1 MRRGGPLECCPD
13 GRRGRLRGGMRAISD
28 IGDPRL
34 VKALAHPLRVQ
45 ILSTLEDRVA
55 SPSDLAMELDAP
67 LGNVSYHV
75 RTLADLGLVKLV
87 KRRTRRGAVEHY
99 YQARGRAQVS
109 NRAWAQVPGVVRRS
123 MVAVALE
130 QALDQAGAAA
140 AAGGF
145 DDAASNLSRQS
156 VTLDADGFNELSQAV
171 ARLHEDLAGIQERST
186 QRLKGAGGDSG
197 VQAGLVTML
206 FEAQRD
212 GRASEASDSR
222 PAPTRSSARGRKRGS
237 IG

>member
-1 MRRGGPLECCPD
+1 
-13 GRRGRLRGGMRAISD
+13 MRAISD

-45 ILSTLEDRVA
+45 ILSTLEDRIA
-55 SPSDLAMELDAP
+55 SPSDLATELDAP

-109 NRAWAQVPGVVRRS
+109 NRAWAQVPGVVKRS

-130 QALDQAGAAA
+130 QAMDQAGAAA
-140 AAGGF
+140 GAGGF
-145 DDAASNLSRQS
+145 DHGDSHLGRES
-156 VTLDADGFNELSQAV
+156 VTLDAEGWSELSQAV
-171 ARLHEDLAGIQERST
+171 GRLHDDLAAIQERSAR
-186 QRLKGAGGDSG
+186 RLKGADSEPL
-197 VQAGLVTML
+197 QAGLVTML
-206 FEAQRD
+206 FELPSREADDPASAGTKSD
-212 GRASEASDSR
+212 GG
-222 PAPTRSSARGRKRGS
+222 RGRGSRKRG
-237 IG
+237 

>member
-1 MRRGGPLECCPD
+1 
-13 GRRGRLRGGMRAISD
+13 MRAISD

-45 ILSTLEDRVA
+45 ILSTLEDRIA
-55 SPSDLAMELDAP
+55 SPSDLAAELDAP

-87 KRRTRRGAVEHY
+87 KRRTRRGAVERY

-109 NRAWAQVPGVVRRS
+109 NRAWAQVPGVVKRS

-130 QALDQAGAAA
+130 QAVDAAGAAA

-145 DDAASNLSRQS
+145 DHEDANLSRQAG
-156 VTLDADGFNELSQAV
+156 TLDAEAFGGGAQAI
-171 ARLHEDLAGIQERST
+171 ARLHPEGEGNH
-186 QRLKGAGGDSG
+186 QRRAAPPQKAGGH
-197 VQAGLVTML
+197 A
-206 FEAQRD
+206 A
-212 GRASEASDSR
+212 R
-222 PAPTRSSARGRKRGS
+222 PG
-237 IG
+237 

>member
-1 MRRGGPLECCPD
+1 
-13 GRRGRLRGGMRAISD
+13 MRAISD

-55 SPSDLAMELDAP
+55 SPSDLAAELNAP

-109 NRAWAQVPGVVRRS
+109 NRAWAQVPGVVKRS

-130 QALDQAGAAA
+130 QAVDQAGAAA

-145 DDAASNLSRQS
+145 DADDSNLSRQT
-156 VTLDADGFNELSQAV
+156 VRLDAKGWSELSKAV
-171 ARLHEDLAGIQERST
+171 GKLHDELAAIQERSAS
-186 QRLKGAGGDSG
+186 RLKGADPGD
-197 VQAGLVTML
+197 VRQAGLVTML
-206 FEAQRD
+206 FEMQQAGGDASAD
-212 GRASEASDSR
+212 GDAAGGK
-222 PAPTRSSARGRKRGS
+222 PANSKR
-237 IG
+237 

>member
-1 MRRGGPLECCPD
+1 
-13 GRRGRLRGGMRAISD
+13 MRAISD

-45 ILSTLEDRVA
+45 ILSKLEDRIA
-55 SPSDLAMELDAP
+55 SPSDLATELDAP

-109 NRAWAQVPGVVRRS
+109 NRAWAQVPGVVKRS
-123 MVAVALE
+123 MVGVALE
-130 QALDQAGAAA
+130 QAVDQAGAAA
-140 AAGGF
+140 ATGGF
-145 DDAASNLSRQS
+145 DHEDSNLSRQS
-156 VTLDADGFNELSQAV
+156 VTLDAEGFGELSQAV
-171 ARLHEDLAGIQERST
+171 GRLHEELNGIQDRSAT
-186 QRLKGAGGDSG
+186 RLKNAGAAAA

-206 FEAQRD
+206 FEVRGGDSGD
-212 GRASEASDSR
+212 GSSGGEPDAKPDGGR
-222 PAPTRSSARGRKRGS
+222 PRGS
-237 IG
+237 RKHG

>member
-1 MRRGGPLECCPD
+1 
-13 GRRGRLRGGMRAISD
+13 MRAISD

-45 ILSTLEDRVA
+45 ILSALEDRIA
-55 SPSDLAMELDAP
+55 SPSDLATELDAP

-99 YQARGRAQVS
+99 YQARGRAQVT
-109 NRAWAQVPGVVRRS
+109 NRAWAQVPGVVKQS

-130 QALDQAGAAA
+130 QAVDLAGAAA

-145 DDAASNLSRQS
+145 DHEDSNLSRQT
-156 VTLDADGFNELSQAV
+156 VTLDAEGFGELSAAV
-171 ARLHEDLAGIQERST
+171 GRLHVELAAIQDRSAG
-186 QRLKGAGGDSG
+186 RLAKSEGDS

-206 FEAQRD
+206 FQVEKPD
-212 GRASEASDSR
+212 GGAKQDDPE
-222 PAPTRSSARGRKRGS
+222 PRSGRKRRS
-237 IG
+237 AR

>member
-1 MRRGGPLECCPD
+1 
-13 GRRGRLRGGMRAISD
+13 MRAISD

-45 ILSTLEDRVA
+45 ILTTLEDRIA
-55 SPSDLAMELDAP
+55 SPSDLATELGAP

-109 NRAWAQVPGVVRRS
+109 NRAWAQVPGVVKRS

-130 QALDQAGAAA
+130 QAVDSAGAAA

-145 DDAASNLSRQS
+145 DHEDSNLSRQTL
-156 VTLDADGFNELSQAV
+156 TLDAEGFSELSQAIGRLQDEAAGIHERSA
-171 ARLHEDLAGIQERST
+171 ARLEKAGDD
-186 QRLKGAGGDSG
+186 AA
-197 VQAGLVTML
+197 VHAGLVTML
-206 FEAQRD
+206 FEGAGGESAGGEQA
-212 GRASEASDSR
+212 GASSNSGSPR
-222 PAPTRSSARGRKRGS
+222 RKRRSSS
-237 IG
+237 

>member
-1 MRRGGPLECCPD
+1 
-13 GRRGRLRGGMRAISD
+13 MRAISD

-55 SPSDLAMELDAP
+55 SPSDLAIELDAP

-109 NRAWAQVPGVVRRS
+109 NRAWAQVPGVVKRS

-130 QALDQAGAAA
+130 QAVDQAGAAA

-145 DDAASNLSRQS
+145 DHEDSNLSRQT
-156 VTLDADGFNELSQAV
+156 VTLDAEGFAELSQAV
-171 ARLHEDLAGIQERST
+171 GRLHEELTGIQERST
-186 QRLKGAGGDSG
+186 RRLADASAAAAT
-197 VQAGLVTML
+197 QAGLVTML
-206 FEAQRD
+206 FEVQRD
-212 GRASEASDSR
+212 GADGAGQGDEPGLKDDGGRGR
-222 PAPTRSSARGRKRGS
+222 GGRKRS
-237 IG
+237 

>member
-1 MRRGGPLECCPD
+1 
-13 GRRGRLRGGMRAISD
+13 MRAISD

-55 SPSDLAMELDAP
+55 SPSDLASELNAP

-109 NRAWAQVPGVVRRS
+109 NRAWAQVPGVVKRS

-130 QALDQAGAAA
+130 QAVDQAGAAA
-140 AAGGF
+140 AAGG
-145 DDAASNLSRQS
+145 
-156 VTLDADGFNELSQAV
+156 LDPGGAEPGPRNPPPGAEGGGGPP
-171 ARLHEDLAGIQERST
+171 E
-186 QRLKGAGGDSG
+186 AGGP
-197 VQAGLVTML
+197 
-206 FEAQRD
+206 
-212 GRASEASDSR
+212 
-222 PAPTRSSARGRKRGS
+222 PAP
-237 IG
+237 

>member
-1 MRRGGPLECCPD
+1 
-13 GRRGRLRGGMRAISD
+13 MRAISD

-55 SPSDLAMELDAP
+55 SPSDLAAELDAP

-109 NRAWAQVPGVVRRS
+109 NRAWAQVPGVVQRS

-130 QALDQAGAAA
+130 QAVDAAGAAA

-145 DDAASNLSRQS
+145 DNDESNLSRQT
-156 VTLDADGFNELSQAV
+156 VTLDAEGFSEVSQAI
-171 ARLHEDLAGIQERST
+171 ARLHQDVEKIHERSAA
-186 QRLKGAGGDSG
+186 RLDKASDEGA

-206 FEAQRD
+206 FEATSA
-212 GRASEASDSR
+212 GSEEAAGAAASNS
-222 PAPTRSSARGRKRGS
+222 GGKRR
-237 IG
+237 

>member
-1 MRRGGPLECCPD
+1 
-13 GRRGRLRGGMRAISD
+13 MRAISD

-45 ILSTLEDRVA
+45 ILSTLEDRIA
-55 SPSDLAMELDAP
+55 SPSDLAAELDAP

-109 NRAWAQVPGVVRRS
+109 NREWEQVPGVVKRS

-130 QALDQAGAAA
+130 QAVDQAGAAA
-140 AAGGF
+140 VAGGF
-145 DDAASNLSRQS
+145 DHEESNLSRQS
-156 VTLDADGFNELSQAV
+156 VTLDAEGFGELSRAIT
-171 ARLHEDLAGIQERST
+171 RLQEEVAGIHERST
-186 QRLKGAGGDSG
+186 ARLEKADEGAA

-206 FEAQRD
+206 FEASPAGAEGGAD
-212 GRASEASDSR
+212 ESASN
-222 PAPTRSSARGRKRGS
+222 SSGPRRGRR
-237 IG
+237 

>member
-1 MRRGGPLECCPD
+1 
-13 GRRGRLRGGMRAISD
+13 MRAISD

-55 SPSDLAMELDAP
+55 SPSDLAAELDAP

-109 NRAWAQVPGVVRRS
+109 DRAWAQVPGVVKRS
-123 MVAVALE
+123 MVTVAFE
-130 QALDQAGAAA
+130 QAVDHAGAAA

-145 DDAASNLSRQS
+145 DHEQSNLTRQS
-156 VTLDADGFNELSQAV
+156 ARLDAQGFAELSQAV
-171 ARLHEDLAGIQERST
+171 SKLHEQLEAIQQRADK
-186 QRLKGAGGDSG
+186 RLKGDEAAT
-197 VQAGLVTML
+197 VNTGLVTML
-206 FEAQRD
+206 FEAQAAGAGD
-212 GRASEASDSR
+212 AEPAGSR
-222 PAPTRSSARGRKRGS
+222 S
-237 IG
+237 

>member
-1 MRRGGPLECCPD
+1 
-13 GRRGRLRGGMRAISD
+13 MRAISD

-45 ILSTLEDRVA
+45 ILTTLEDRIA
-55 SPSDLAMELDAP
+55 SPSDLAAELDAP

-109 NRAWAQVPGVVRRS
+109 NRAWAQVPGVVKRS

-130 QALDQAGAAA
+130 QAVDSAGAAA

-145 DDAASNLSRQS
+145 DHEDSNLSRQT
-156 VTLDADGFNELSQAV
+156 VTLDAEGFSELSQALS
-171 ARLHEDLAGIQERST
+171 RLHEEVAGIHERST
-186 QRLKGAGGDSG
+186 ARLDKADDEGA

-206 FEAQRD
+206 FEAAAA
-212 GRASEASDSR
+212 GEGSGEAN
-222 PAPTRSSARGRKRGS
+222 TSSNSSSGRKRR
-237 IG
+237 

>member
-1 MRRGGPLECCPD
+1 
-13 GRRGRLRGGMRAISD
+13 MRAISD

-55 SPSDLAMELDAP
+55 SPSDLAAELDAP

-109 NRAWAQVPGVVRRS
+109 DRAWAQVPGVVKRS
-123 MVAVALE
+123 MIAVALE
-130 QALDQAGAAA
+130 QAVDHAGAAA
-140 AAGGF
+140 ATGGF
-145 DDAASNLSRQS
+145 DHEQSNLTRQS
-156 VTLDADGFNELSQAV
+156 VKLDAQGFGELSKAV
-171 ARLHEDLAGIQERST
+171 SKLHEELEAIQQRSEK
-186 QRLKGAGGDSG
+186 RLKGKDAE
-197 VQAGLVTML
+197 VNTGLVTML
-206 FEAQRD
+206 FEANS
-212 GRASEASDSR
+212 GAA
-222 PAPTRSSARGRKRGS
+222 AK
-237 IG
+237 

>member
-1 MRRGGPLECCPD
+1 
-13 GRRGRLRGGMRAISD
+13 MRAISD

-55 SPSDLAMELDAP
+55 SPSDLASELNAP

-109 NRAWAQVPGVVRRS
+109 DRAWAQVPGVVQRS

-130 QALDQAGAAA
+130 QAVDQAGAAVA
-140 AAGGF
+140 SGGF
-145 DDAASNLSRQS
+145 DKDDSHLGRES
-156 VTLDADGFNELSQAV
+156 VTLDAQGWGELSKAV
-171 ARLHEDLAGIQERST
+171 GKLQDDLAKIQEQSAK
-186 QRLKGAGGDSG
+186 RLKGADDDVS

-206 FEAQRD
+206 FEMKQPTDPTAD
-212 GRASEASDSR
+212 GSAAGAAAKSR
-222 PAPTRSSARGRKRGS
+222 GVRSVRKR
-237 IG
+237 

>member
-1 MRRGGPLECCPD
+1 
-13 GRRGRLRGGMRAISD
+13 MRAISD

-55 SPSDLAMELDAP
+55 SPSDLAIELGAP

-109 NRAWAQVPGVVRRS
+109 NRAWAQVPGVVKRS

-130 QALDQAGAAA
+130 QAVDQAGAAA

-145 DDAASNLSRQS
+145 DREDAVLSRES
-156 VTLDADGFNELSQAV
+156 LTLDTAGFEELSAAV
-171 ARLHEDLAGIQERST
+171 ARLHAELSGIQERSAA
-186 QRLKGAGGDSG
+186 RRSARDGSG
-197 VQAGLVTML
+197 TLQAGLVSML
-206 FEAQRD
+206 FEVPPRNPGEGGGGSSGDGSKRASKPAA
-212 GRASEASDSR
+212 GRARSGR
-222 PAPTRSSARGRKRGS
+222 PKQ
-237 IG
+237 

>member
-1 MRRGGPLECCPD
+1 
-13 GRRGRLRGGMRAISD
+13 MRAISD

-45 ILSTLEDRVA
+45 ILSTLEDRIA
-55 SPSDLAMELDAP
+55 SPSDLATELNAP

-109 NRAWAQVPGVVRRS
+109 NRAWAQVPGIVKRS

-130 QALDQAGAAA
+130 QAVDQAGAAA

-145 DDAASNLSRQS
+145 DAEDSNLSRES
-156 VTLDADGFNELSQAV
+156 ITLDAEGWNELSKAV
-171 ARLHEDLAGIQERST
+171 GKLHEDLAGIQERSAS
-186 QRLKGAGGDSG
+186 RLKKADDDAA

-206 FEAQRD
+206 FEVKQSDGDGAETSSSD
-212 GRASEASDSR
+212 AASKSNAGRARNS
-222 PAPTRSSARGRKRGS
+222 RKR
-237 IG
+237 

>member
-1 MRRGGPLECCPD
+1 
-13 GRRGRLRGGMRAISD
+13 MRAISD

-45 ILSTLEDRVA
+45 ILSTLEDRIA

-99 YQARGRAQVS
+99 YQAKGRAQVS
-109 NRAWAQVPGVVRRS
+109 NRAWAQVPGVVKRS

-130 QALDQAGAAA
+130 QAMDQAGAAA

-145 DDAASNLSRQS
+145 DREDSNLSRQT
-156 VTLDADGFNELSQAV
+156 VTLDADGWAELSQAV
-171 ARLHEDLAGIQERST
+171 ERLHEELNAITERSAG
-186 QRLKGAGGDSG
+186 RLKGKDGAPMN
-197 VQAGLVTML
+197 AGLVTML
-206 FEAQRD
+206 FEVQPRD
-212 GRASEASDSR
+212 GGADDPPDAKAEGGR
-222 PAPTRSSARGRKRGS
+222 PRGSRKRG
-237 IG
+237 

>member
-1 MRRGGPLECCPD
+1 
-13 GRRGRLRGGMRAISD
+13 MRAISD

-45 ILSTLEDRVA
+45 ILSALEDRIA
-55 SPSDLAMELDAP
+55 SPSDLAIELNAP

-99 YQARGRAQVS
+99 YQARGRAQVT
-109 NRAWAQVPGVVRRS
+109 NRAWAQVPGVVKRS

-130 QALDQAGAAA
+130 QAVDQAGAAA

-145 DDAASNLSRQS
+145 DHEDSNLSRQS
-156 VTLDADGFNELSQAV
+156 VQLDAQGFRALSA
-171 ARLHEDLAGIQERST
+171 AIGRLHEELASIQESSAA
-186 QRLKGAGGDSG
+186 RLQKAGDDDAI
-197 VQAGLVTML
+197 QAGLVTML
-206 FEAQRD
+206 FETEKPGGGGAKPGD
-212 GRASEASDSR
+212 LPPDR
-222 PAPTRSSARGRKRGS
+222 PARRRRSAR
-237 IG
+237 

>member
-1 MRRGGPLECCPD
+1 
-13 GRRGRLRGGMRAISD
+13 MRAISD

-55 SPSDLAMELDAP
+55 SPSDLATELGAP

-109 NRAWAQVPGVVRRS
+109 NRAWAQVPGVVKRS

-130 QALDQAGAAA
+130 QAVDAAGAAA

-145 DDAASNLSRQS
+145 DHEDSNLSRQS
-156 VTLDADGFNELSQAV
+156 VTLDAKGFGEVSQAI
-171 ARLHEDLAGIQERST
+171 ARLHEDVAGIHERSAG
-186 QRLKGAGGDSG
+186 RLEKAGDEGV

-206 FEAQRD
+206 FEGAGAEGAAGGD
-212 GRASEASDSR
+212 ASASSN
-222 PAPTRSSARGRKRGS
+222 SSAPRRKRRS
-237 IG
+237 

>member
-1 MRRGGPLECCPD
+1 
-13 GRRGRLRGGMRAISD
+13 MRAISD

-45 ILSTLEDRVA
+45 ILSTLEDRIA
-55 SPSDLAMELDAP
+55 SPSDLATELDAP

-99 YQARGRAQVS
+99 YQARGRAQVT
-109 NRAWAQVPGVVRRS
+109 NRAWAQVPGVVKRS

-130 QALDQAGAAA
+130 QAVDQAGAAA

-145 DDAASNLSRQS
+145 DHEDANLSRES
-156 VTLDADGFNELSQAV
+156 VKLDAAGFGEVSEAIG
-171 ARLHEDLAGIQERST
+171 RLHVELAAIQERSAA
-186 QRLKGAGGDSG
+186 RLKKAGEGDAEL
-197 VQAGLVTML
+197 QAGLITML
-206 FEAQRD
+206 FRVEKPDDEPKPGGD
-212 GRASEASDSR
+212 GRVRS
-222 PAPTRSSARGRKRGS
+222 TGKRSSTR
-237 IG
+237 

>member
-1 MRRGGPLECCPD
+1 MAVK
-13 GRRGRLRGGMRAISD
+13 MRAISD

-55 SPSDLAMELDAP
+55 SPSDLALELDAP

-109 NRAWAQVPGVVRRS
+109 NRAWAQVPGVVKRS

-140 AAGGF
+140 ATGGF
-145 DDAASNLSRQS
+145 DHEDSNLSRQS
-156 VTLDADGFNELSQAV
+156 VTLDAEGWGELSQAV
-171 ARLHEDLAGIQERST
+171 SRLHDELSAIHERSAK
-186 QRLKGAGGDSG
+186 RLKGAEPDAAM
-197 VQAGLVTML
+197 QAGLVTML
-206 FEAQRD
+206 FEAQAREGD
-212 GRASEASDSR
+212 GGEPAGGAKPEAGG
-222 PAPTRSSARGRKRGS
+222 SSSPRKRS
-237 IG
+237 T

>member
-1 MRRGGPLECCPD
+1 
-13 GRRGRLRGGMRAISD
+13 MRAISD

-45 ILSTLEDRVA
+45 ILSTLEDRIA
-55 SPSDLAMELDAP
+55 SPSDLAAELDAP

-109 NRAWAQVPGVVRRS
+109 NRAWAQVPGVVKRS

-130 QALDQAGAAA
+130 QAVDAAGAAA
-140 AAGGF
+140 GAGGF
-145 DDAASNLSRQS
+145 DHEESNLSRQT
-156 VTLDADGFNELSQAV
+156 VTLDAEGFSEVSQAI
-171 ARLHEDLAGIQERST
+171 AKLHQDVEKIHERSAS
-186 QRLKGAGGDSG
+186 RLEKSGAEGA
-197 VQAGLVTML
+197 VQTGLVTML
-206 FEAQRD
+206 FESAGAD
-212 GRASEASDSR
+212 AEEAKAVASN
-222 PAPTRSSARGRKRGS
+222 SSGKRR
-237 IG
+237 

>member
-1 MRRGGPLECCPD
+1 
-13 GRRGRLRGGMRAISD
+13 MRAISD

-45 ILSTLEDRVA
+45 ILSTLEDRIA
-55 SPSDLAMELDAP
+55 SPSDLASELNAP

-109 NRAWAQVPGVVRRS
+109 NRAWAQVPGVVKRS

-130 QALDQAGAAA
+130 QAVDQAGAAA
-140 AAGGF
+140 VAGGF
-145 DDAASNLSRQS
+145 DHEDSNLSRES
-156 VTLDADGFNELSQAV
+156 VTLDAAGWSELSKAV
-171 ARLHEDLAGIQERST
+171 ERLNEELAAIQERSAS
-186 QRLKGAGGDSG
+186 RLKDVGKDGAR
-197 VQAGLVTML
+197 QAGLITML
-206 FEAQRD
+206 FEIQPPGSED
-212 GRASEASDSR
+212 GAGAASGAAAKSDG
-222 PAPTRSSARGRKRGS
+222 ARTRKR
-237 IG
+237 

>member
-1 MRRGGPLECCPD
+1 
-13 GRRGRLRGGMRAISD
+13 MRAISD

-45 ILSTLEDRVA
+45 ILTTLEDRVA
-55 SPSDLAMELDAP
+55 SPSDLATELGAP

-109 NRAWAQVPGVVRRS
+109 NRAWAQVPGVVKRS

-130 QALDQAGAAA
+130 QAVDAAGAAA

-145 DDAASNLSRQS
+145 DHEDSNLSRQS
-156 VTLDADGFNELSQAV
+156 VTLDAKGFGEVSQAI
-171 ARLHEDLAGIQERST
+171 ARLHEEVAGIHERSAG
-186 QRLKGAGGDSG
+186 RLEKAGDEG
-197 VQAGLVTML
+197 VVQGGLVTML
-206 FEAQRD
+206 FEGAGAD
-212 GRASEASDSR
+212 SAGGGDAAGGASNSGATR
-222 PAPTRSSARGRKRGS
+222 RKRRSSG
-237 IG
+237 

>member
-1 MRRGGPLECCPD
+1 
-13 GRRGRLRGGMRAISD
+13 MRAISD

-55 SPSDLAMELDAP
+55 SPSDLAIELGAP

-109 NRAWAQVPGVVRRS
+109 NRAWAQVPGVVKRS

-140 AAGGF
+140 AGGGF
-145 DDAASNLSRQS
+145 DHEDSNLSRQS
-156 VTLDADGFNELSQAV
+156 ATLDAEGFNELSQAV
-171 ARLHEDLAGIQERST
+171 ARLHEELAGIQERSA
-186 QRLKGAGGDSG
+186 QRLKGAGGESG

-206 FEAQRD
+206 FETQRE
-212 GRASEASDSR
+212 GGVSGEAE
-222 PAPTRSSARGRKRGS
+222 PQAAPKSSGARGRKRGS
-237 IG
+237 AG

>member
-1 MRRGGPLECCPD
+1 
-13 GRRGRLRGGMRAISD
+13 MRAISD

-45 ILSTLEDRVA
+45 ILSTLEDRIA
-55 SPSDLAMELDAP
+55 SPSDLASELNAP

-109 NRAWAQVPGVVRRS
+109 NRAWAQVPGVVKRS

-130 QALDQAGAAA
+130 QAVDQAGAAA
-140 AAGGF
+140 VAGGF
-145 DDAASNLSRQS
+145 DREDSNLSRETL
-156 VTLDADGFNELSQAV
+156 TLDAKGWDELSKAV
-171 ARLHEDLAGIQERST
+171 ARLHQELATIQERSAS
-186 QRLKGAGGDSG
+186 RLKGADEDDA

-206 FEAQRD
+206 FEMGGAAEED
-212 GRASEASDSR
+212 GAGPAVAAKSDGARAR
-222 PAPTRSSARGRKRGS
+222 RR
-237 IG
+237 